1 MSALIPLIVVWLLV
15 LVPSAIRSHAE
26 RRREFIGSFHRQLGA
41 LEASSTS
48 PVVPQTPATPLAYG
62 AAARPPTTVRRRT
75 AAERRR
81 TILVGLLL
89 SMVVTLLPLF
99 VFPSKLAL
107 AVHLIVDNCFLV
119 YVGLLVRWRDAR
131 SAARAVLPATG
142 TRVPQTEPRA
152 SRGEVEARPGTT
164 APLRSPT
171 EAALPAGTPTR
182 PAW

>member
-15 LVPSAIRSHAE
+15 LVPSAVRSHAE

-48 PVVPQTPATPLAYG
+48 SVAPEP
-62 AAARPPTTVRRRT
+62 AAARQMTAVRRRT
-75 AAERRR
+75 AAERRK

-89 SMVVTLLPLF
+89 SMLVTVLPLF
-99 VFPSKLAL
+99 VFPGKLAL
-107 AVHLIVDNCFLV
+107 VVHLAVDNCFLL

-131 SAARAVLPATG
+131 WAVSQATG
-142 TRVPQTEPRA
+142 TRVLR
-152 SRGEVEARPGTT
+152 TT
-164 APLRSPT
+164 PPLRSAT
-171 EAALPAGTPTR
+171 EAALPAATPAR

>member
-1 MSALIPLIVVWLLV
+1 VSALIPLVVVWLLV
-15 LVPSAIRSHAE
+15 LVPSALRSRAE

-48 PVVPQTPATPLAYG
+48 SVATEMPV
-62 AAARPPTTVRRRT
+62 ARHPTAVRRRT

-99 VFPSKLAL
+99 VFPGKLAL
-107 AVHLIVDNCFLV
+107 AVHLAVDNCFLL

-131 SAARAVLPATG
+131 AVLPATG
-142 TRVPQTEPRA
+142 TRVLR
-152 SRGEVEARPGTT
+152 TT
-164 APLRSPT
+164 PV
-171 EAALPAGTPTR
+171 AAGGGPSPAGLVT
-182 PAW
+182 AG

>member
-15 LVPSAIRSHAE
+15 LVPSALRARAE

-48 PVVPQTPATPLAYG
+48 SVAFETPAAP
-62 AAARPPTTVRRRT
+62 PPTAVRRRT

-99 VFPSKLAL
+99 VFPGKLAL
-107 AVHLIVDNCFLV
+107 VVHLAVDNCFLL
-119 YVGLLVRWRDAR
+119 YVGLLVRWRDA
-131 SAARAVLPATG
+131 VLSATG
-142 TRVPQTEPRA
+142 TRVLR
-152 SRGEVEARPGTT
+152 T
-164 APLRSPT
+164 AP
-171 EAALPAGTPTR
+171 AAAGGDPSPAGL
-182 PAW
+182 AAIG

>member
-1 MSALIPLIVVWLLV
+1 MSALIPLIVLWLLV

-48 PVVPQTPATPLAYG
+48 SVATDR
-62 AAARPPTTVRRRT
+62 AAARPPTAVRPRT

-99 VFPSKLAL
+99 VFPGKLAI
-107 AVHLIVDNCFLV
+107 AVHLAVDNCFLL
-119 YVGLLVRWRDAR
+119 YVGLLVRWRDA
-131 SAARAVLPATG
+131 VLSATG
-142 TRVPQTEPRA
+142 TRSYGPCP
-152 SRGEVEARPGTT
+152 
-164 APLRSPT
+164 PLRSAT
-171 EAALPAGTPTR
+171 GAALPVGTPAP
-182 PAW
+182 PAWLPSADLPRFLQ